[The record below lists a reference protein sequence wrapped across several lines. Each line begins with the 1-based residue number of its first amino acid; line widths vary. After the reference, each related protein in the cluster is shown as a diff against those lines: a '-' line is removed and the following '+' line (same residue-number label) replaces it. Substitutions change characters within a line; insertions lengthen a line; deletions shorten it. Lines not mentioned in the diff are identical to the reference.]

1 MSVYQSNIIE
11 MIEGMQEIKLTNSEK
26 QKRWQWE
33 NIQTQIFEIKQK
45 SLSLEQVQQIGSVFI
60 MEIINVVVTV
70 ISVTSVIKGIISLGT
85 MLSIQYIMGQIQTPV
100 NQLVN
105 IIQQIQ
111 NAKISMNRLSEIH
124 NSNDEQQPNKYK
136 EIKGTESIKIEK
148 ITFSYGSLRSKN
160 VIDGISFSIP
170 AGKMTAIVGL
180 SGSGKTTLI
189 KLILGFYPVNSG
201 KIFIG
206 NNQISDYSFKKW
218 RQHCGVVMQD
228 GFIFSDTIANNITIG
243 DMTPDME
250 KLKIVADITNVSK
263 FAENFPLGYKTIIGD
278 SGMGLSQ
285 GQKQRIL
292 LARAIYNNPDY
303 LFLDEATNALDA
315 INEKDI
321 LLKLK
326 SFCKNKTMIIVAHRL
341 STVKQ
346 ADNIIVLENG
356 KIVEQGKHI
365 ELINHQRIYFNLI
378 KDQLNISK

>member
-1 MSVYQSNIIE
+1 
-11 MIEGMQEIKLTNSEK
+11 
-26 QKRWQWE
+26 
-33 NIQTQIFEIKQK
+33 
-45 SLSLEQVQQIGSVFI
+45 
-60 MEIINVVVTV
+60 
-70 ISVTSVIKGIISLGT
+70 
-85 MLSIQYIMGQIQTPV
+85 
-100 NQLVN
+100 
-105 IIQQIQ
+105 
-111 NAKISMNRLSEIH
+111 
-124 NSNDEQQPNKYK
+124 
-136 EIKGTESIKIEK
+136 
-148 ITFSYGSLRSKN
+148 
-160 VIDGISFSIP
+160 
-170 AGKMTAIVGL
+170 
-180 SGSGKTTLI
+180 
-189 KLILGFYPVNSG
+189 
-201 KIFIG
+201 
-206 NNQISDYSFKKW
+206 
-218 RQHCGVVMQD
+218 MQD